1 MLMEASLFV
10 ISIILIIKD
19 IFYVCLGWKEFHSTS
34 SIICVYI
41 GIGVSGIFSNL
52 VVPYFIA
59 QKKKSLKKNIIF
71 IDFHQLGSRNF
82 TTPGL
87 FHLMCY
93 IFNFLLKDC
102 YSNITKPKVPTITSC
117 TKSNL
122 VAKWRFSNCFS
133 FYFKYYALKI
143 RLSFTDFHSKLK

>member
-1 MLMEASLFV
+1 MPRV
-10 ISIILIIKD
+10 KGISFHIIHNLCI
-19 IFYVCLGWKEFHSTS
+19 YRHR
-34 SIICVYI
+34 
-41 GIGVSGIFSNL
+41 VSGIFSNL

-59 QKKKSLKKNIIF
+59 QKKKSLKKYIF

-82 TTPGL
+82 TMPGL

-117 TKSNL
+117 TKSNR
-122 VAKWRFSNCFS
+122 VAK
-133 FYFKYYALKI
+133 
-143 RLSFTDFHSKLK
+143 